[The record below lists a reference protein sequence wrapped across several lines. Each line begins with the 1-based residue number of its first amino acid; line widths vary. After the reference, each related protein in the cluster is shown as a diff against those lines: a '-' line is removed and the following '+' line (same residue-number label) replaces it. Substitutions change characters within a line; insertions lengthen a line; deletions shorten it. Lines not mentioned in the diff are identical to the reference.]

1 MTEGQ
6 NKEITTK
13 EEIKE
18 LKEEKKKEEKTEK
31 KTEKKEVPEA
41 EKPTIK
47 EEKPEKEV
55 KDSKDHKISVLFKR
69 KPIRILLALLQ
80 DKKWYPSLLA
90 KESDLSYVHTSKL
103 IDLLEEIDLV
113 SSEFKGKTKVIRLTE
128 KGEKLARSLEE
139 ITKNL

>member
-1 MTEGQ
+1 MTEVQ
-6 NKEITTK
+6 SKEITTK
-13 EEIKE
+13 EEIKD
-18 LKEEKKKEEKTEK
+18 LKEEKKKEEKVEK
-31 KTEKKEVPEA
+31 IEVSEAKKPVVKDEKT
-41 EKPTIK
+41 I
-47 EEKPEKEV
+47 EKEI

-90 KESDLSYVHTSKL
+90 KESDLSYVHTAKL

-113 SSEFKGKTKVIRLTE
+113 SSEFKGKTKVIKLTE